1 MALEGS
7 VCPYPSLLM
16 LKQLRFTFI
25 CIILKVIFLLALQM
39 LTEKVIEELAV
50 FCHTVAK
57 EKEMLQVRVTQPGS
71 EHQVLREVLL
81 LLPILLFAHEPD
93 ENLQYSSFDINTRVK
108 ETVAL
113 LLNSWIHQP
122 GCYSGNQSI

>member
-1 MALEGS
+1 
-7 VCPYPSLLM
+7 
-16 LKQLRFTFI
+16 
-25 CIILKVIFLLALQM
+25 M

-93 ENLQYSSFDINTRVK
+93 ANLQYSSFDINTRVK
-108 ETVAL
+108 ETLAL
-113 LLNSWIHQP
+113 LLNSRIHQP